1 MVCLQRDTVPRDRVL
16 VRERDRKV
24 ALRECHGMARTLHV
38 GQPLT
43 WRNPSTMTMAA
54 VAGRDAGSTD
64 RPPDPPRFSRRW
76 CSRVLADFRRERAR
90 FGLRS
95 TLREFAFRSIHHVVS
110 FRVLRGIYLAAADAR
125 FTECPPGF
133 TGDFLSRE
141 TLQRVSLDRRYDLPP
156 EFVDDALGRG
166 DVCYGILDG
175 ERVASYGWYT
185 DAPTKINDDLWLHF
199 DEAYVYRYKGLT
211 LEPYRGRR
219 FHAISMARTLDA
231 WRRRGYRGMVAYVE
245 ANNLSSLK
253 SVYRLGYVTFGRVF
267 ILRILRRYFIFN
279 SPGCKP
285 FGFRVVAERRRT
297 PLPARTLMPGSG
309 LEPERDLSQRVL
321 SPQRLPVSP
330 AGRLPY
336 PLSPS
341 VVRSAPPPAAL

>member
-1 MVCLQRDTVPRDRVL
+1 MVCLQRDTVPGDPVLLRRRDREL
-16 VRERDRKV
+16 
-24 ALRECHGMARTLHV
+24 ALRECHGMARTLQV
-38 GQPLT
+38 GRPLT
-43 WRNPSTMTMAA
+43 WRNPSTMTMAR
-54 VAGRDAGSTD
+54 VAGRDAVSID
-64 RPPDPPRFSRRW
+64 RAPAPPRFSRRW
-76 CSRVLADFRRERAR
+76 WTRVLADFRRERAR

-95 TLREFAFRSIHHVVS
+95 TLREFAFRAIHHVVS
-110 FRVLRGIYLAAADAR
+110 FRVLRGIYLAAANAR

-133 TGDFLSRE
+133 TGDFLSSE

-156 EFVDDALGRG
+156 EFVADALSRG
-166 DVCYGILDG
+166 DACYGILDG

-185 DAPTKINDDLWLHF
+185 HAPTKINDELWLHF
-199 DEAYVYRYKGLT
+199 DRAYVYRYKGLT

-231 WRRRGYRGMVAYVE
+231 WRGRGYRGLVAYVE

-267 ILRILRRYFIFN
+267 ILRVLGRHFIFN

-285 FGFRVVAERRRT
+285 FGFHVVAERRPTRSH
-297 PLPARTLMPGSG
+297 ARTLMPGSG
-309 LEPERDLSQRVL
+309 LEPERDHSQRVL

-330 AGRLPY
+330 AGRLPH
-336 PLSPS
+336 PLTPS